1 MKNEKIKR
9 FFADGYL
16 FIVLALLYL
25 PILLIIVYSF
35 SGTSNF
41 RFPHGF
47 TLDSYKSLF
56 SSDSAALMDAIKNT
70 LILALSASAISTV
83 LGDTGRGEP
92 YALSIVRELLSV
104 MTIVMAFSSRLLSR

>member
-41 RFPHGF
+41 RFTHGF

-56 SSDSAALMDAIKNT
+56 SADRI
-70 LILALSASAISTV
+70 
-83 LGDTGRGEP
+83 P
-92 YALSIVRELLSV
+92 
-104 MTIVMAFSSRLLSR
+104 